1 MIQKL
6 TCFSNIYVL
15 INYLTDWYVNLVLPI
30 LLQTTVTFRK
40 YLVTPQKRLHYSTRI
55 ITLFE
60 THWFILVVFYL
71 HSFALSFIGTAIS
84 PFHLLISFFL
94 PCFLH
99 SSLLSLLPLHYHRSA
114 IRPSEKRPAVIPPS
128 GESPGQV
135 HISFPK
141 PASGPPRFA
150 LSWSQGGS
158 TNTFPAQSGFIVL
171 CKALLYRVELD
182 TLNDYILKSCL

>member
-1 MIQKL
+1 MVYLWLIQKL

-84 PFHLLISFFL
+84 PFHLLISFL
-94 PCFLH
+94 P
-99 SSLLSLLPLHYHRSA
+99 SLLLTFFAPVSA
-114 IRPSEKRPAVIPPS
+114 S
-128 GESPGQV
+128 
-135 HISFPK
+135 
-141 PASGPPRFA
+141 FA
-150 LSWSQGGS
+150 LSPFRHSPVWETTCSYSPQR
-158 TNTFPAQSGFIVL
+158 
-171 CKALLYRVELD
+171 RVARTGPHFLP
-182 TLNDYILKSCL
+182 